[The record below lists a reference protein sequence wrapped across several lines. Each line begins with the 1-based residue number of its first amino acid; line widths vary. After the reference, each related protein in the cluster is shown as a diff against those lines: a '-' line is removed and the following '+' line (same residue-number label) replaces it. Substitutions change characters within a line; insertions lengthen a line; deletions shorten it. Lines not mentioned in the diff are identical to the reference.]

1 MYDIETTDPNLPTYI
16 SDRTTHGSS
25 IENRIE
31 KEITWTS
38 GEASTKGLESG
49 KKYQILLHLGMNSVK
64 FEAAVSDWNSTLGE
78 GKAWVPSNGE
88 TTPNPAKRR

>member
-1 MYDIETTDPNLPTYI
+1 
-16 SDRTTHGSS
+16 
-25 IENRIE
+25 
-31 KEITWTS
+31 
-38 GEASTKGLESG
+38 
-49 KKYQILLHLGMNSVK
+49 MNSVK